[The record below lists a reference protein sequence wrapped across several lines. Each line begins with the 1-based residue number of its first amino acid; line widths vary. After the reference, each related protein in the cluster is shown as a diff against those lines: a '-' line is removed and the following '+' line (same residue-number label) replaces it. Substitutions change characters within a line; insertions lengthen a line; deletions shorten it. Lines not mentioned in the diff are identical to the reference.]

1 MKTYVMLNGERYLEI
16 EDAVEA
22 AERQELESAEIYV
35 YSDNGELVE
44 TQNITAEDNYQY
56 HAYAVF
62 RDRELE
68 REEWEWYGN
77 TEVCYNT
84 EYEARDVVNAA
95 APGRYSITK
104 VTQTVSEYVEDTD
117 IETIT
122 IE

>member
-1 MKTYVMLNGERYLEI
+1 MSYVILNGQKFSEI
-16 EDAVEA
+16 EDAVRKAKEDK
-22 AERQELESAEIYV
+22 LNSAEIDIY
-35 YSDNGELVE
+35 DDDGDCVE
-44 TQNITAEDNYQY
+44 IQTVTSEDDYEY

-104 VTQTVSEYVEDTD
+104 VTQTVSEYVEDTNID
-117 IETIT
+117 TIVV
-122 IE
+122 E